1 MKLVQ
6 ALAVAVVLEVAV
18 QRLHDAFAKA
28 MHSERHLQELGVPT
42 AVHYPIPLHLQPA
55 FADLG
60 QGEGSFPLAEAAGK
74 RVMSLPMHPFLDDAT
89 QDAIVAAVKKALA

>member
-1 MKLVQ
+1 MDNR
-6 ALAVAVVLEVAV
+6 EAV
-18 QRLHDAFAKA
+18 QKA
-28 MHSERHLQELGVPT
+28 LQELGVPT

-55 FADLG
+55 FAALG

-74 RVMSLPMHPFLDDAT
+74 RVMSLPMHPFLDEAT